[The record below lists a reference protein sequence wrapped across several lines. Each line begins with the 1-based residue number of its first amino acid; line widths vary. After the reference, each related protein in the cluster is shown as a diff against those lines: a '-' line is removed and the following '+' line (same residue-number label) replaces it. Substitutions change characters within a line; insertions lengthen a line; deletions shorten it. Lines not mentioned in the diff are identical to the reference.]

1 MSYYVIR
8 EVISSAASASI
19 HTLAQRVENRT
30 EVVRDVFRIAPDIES
45 ERDRALADQLAASL
59 TDPPDGY
66 TVLSGMG
73 RIMDRQP
80 DRLLEDAMI
89 AATARVHRL
98 IVAASLSLKRLQV
111 LLRSIVCGHSLDRYR
126 FMARA
131 AWIGIGRD
139 CTEVTIT
146 ILY

>member
-30 EVVRDVFRIAPDIES
+30 EVVRDVFRIAPAIES
-45 ERDRALADQLAASL
+45 ERDRALGGSTGRLLNRS
-59 TDPPDGY
+59 DGY

-98 IVAASLSLKRLQV
+98 IVATRKRT
-111 LLRSIVCGHSLDRYR
+111 R
-126 FMARA
+126 F
-131 AWIGIGRD
+131 
-139 CTEVTIT
+139 
-146 ILY
+146 